1 MITVITG
8 GSGSGKS
15 AYAEKIVTDF
25 GDLER
30 IYIATMFPFDEES
43 HQRIARHRQ
52 MRAEKK
58 FSTIECYTGLKNLK
72 IPLKSCVL
80 LECMSNLTANEMF
93 QKDGAGEHTVEEILE
108 GVRSLQ
114 TQAKE
119 LVIVTNEIFSDG
131 ISYDTETQRYES
143 YLGEINQKIVGMAEM
158 QKNLQKRRTDK
169 WDDCGTVLR
178 LRFRCIPKYPCRKVN
193 GQKKICA
200 TLCAFFL

>member
-8 GSGSGKS
+8 GSGSGNS

-58 FSTIECYTGLKNLK
+58 FSTIECYTG
-72 IPLKSCVL
+72 
-80 LECMSNLTANEMF
+80 MSNLTANEMF

-108 GVRSLQ
+108 GVGSLQ
-114 TQAKE
+114 TQAKQ

-143 YLGEINQKIVGMAEM
+143 YLGEINQKIVGMA
-158 QKNLQKRRTDK
+158 
-169 WDDCGTVLR
+169 DCAVEVVYG
-178 LRFRCIPKYPCRKVN
+178 IPLFFKGNAEKFTE
-193 GQKKICA
+193 KKDR
-200 TLCAFFL
+200 